1 MYASCLFCNSAL
13 GSNECIEQFP
23 VGRRLAFDAATGRL
37 WVVCPKCERWN
48 LSPLET
54 RWEAIEEAER
64 AFRGTRMRV
73 STDNIGLCRLPDGTE
88 LVRIGK
94 PLRPEFAA
102 WRYGDQFLTRQRRY
116 LTRTTA
122 AAAGIG
128 VLPVL
133 AMQSQLTGMLGS
145 YLLSAPLALG
155 AIGVLAGGVNAW
167 IRETRHSLSVRGAK
181 EELLFLS
188 PANAKAATLSP
199 AGHAF
204 EWQLNVPNIEIAY
217 SGAVAR
223 ALGVKERIVG
233 KRMTYLRDADAKR
246 VLATILPHVNMFG
259 GGKADVQGAVELLD
273 DAPSVHY
280 LLHQASITENHW
292 QRRIERAA
300 HWEPSDSF
308 ARMRATRGE
317 RVKTFRVRSTRVSE
331 IALGSLSAS
340 MRLALEMS
348 VHEDDERKAMQGEL
362 AELERRWRDAEVI
375 AKIADEMLTPEK
387 VKVQLEEMREQ
398 KSL

>member
-13 GSNECIEQFP
+13 GSNECIEHFP
-23 VGRRLAFDAATGRL
+23 VGERLAFDAATGRL
-37 WVVCPKCERWN
+37 WVICPKCERWN

-64 AFRGTRMRV
+64 AFRSTKMRV

-88 LVRIGK
+88 LVRVGK

-102 WRYGDQFLTRQRRY
+102 WRYGDQFLRRQRRY
-116 LTRTTA
+116 LARTTA
-122 AAAGIG
+122 VATGIG
-128 VLPVL
+128 VIPVL
-133 AMQSQLTGMLGS
+133 AMQSQLSGMPGAFL
-145 YLLSAPLALG
+145 LG
-155 AIGVLAGGVNAW
+155 APVAIGAISVLISGANAW
-167 IRETRHSLSVRGAK
+167 FRDTRHSLSVRGAK
-181 EELLFLS
+181 DELLFMS

-223 ALGVKERIVG
+223 AIGVKERIVG
-233 KRMTYLRDADAKR
+233 ERMAYLRDDDAKR
-246 VLATILPHVNMFG
+246 VLATILPQVNMFG
-259 GGKADVQGAVELLD
+259 GGKKELQGAVELLD

-280 LLHQASITENHW
+280 LLHQASVTDSPW
-292 QRRIERAA
+292 QRMIERAA

-308 ARMRATRGE
+308 DRISQRRS
-317 RVKTFRVRSTRVSE
+317 RPYRVRSTRVSE
-331 IALGSLSAS
+331 VSLGSLPSS
-340 MRLALEMS
+340 MRFALEMA
-348 VHEDDERKAMQGEL
+348 VHEDDERRAMQGEL

-375 AKIADEMLTPEK
+375 AKIADEMLTPDK
-387 VKVQLEEMREQ
+387 LKVQLEEMREQ
-398 KSL
+398 KPL